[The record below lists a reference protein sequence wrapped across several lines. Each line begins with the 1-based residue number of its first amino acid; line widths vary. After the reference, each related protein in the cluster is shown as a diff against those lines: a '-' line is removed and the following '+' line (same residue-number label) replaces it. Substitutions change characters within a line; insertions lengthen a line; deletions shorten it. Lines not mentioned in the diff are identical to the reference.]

1 MIIGERNPSNQRPVS
16 IDIAVWDVEITV
28 WYDDLMCIIMIQYDI
43 YCFRQIHDACCIYM
57 SFPPMQAFDLVL
69 KGPLSELGVQVYPSP
84 MSCIS

>member
-1 MIIGERNPSNQRPVS
+1 
-16 IDIAVWDVEITV
+16 
-28 WYDDLMCIIMIQYDI
+28 MCIIMIQYDI

-69 KGPLSELGVQVYPSP
+69 KGPPSELGVQVYPSP